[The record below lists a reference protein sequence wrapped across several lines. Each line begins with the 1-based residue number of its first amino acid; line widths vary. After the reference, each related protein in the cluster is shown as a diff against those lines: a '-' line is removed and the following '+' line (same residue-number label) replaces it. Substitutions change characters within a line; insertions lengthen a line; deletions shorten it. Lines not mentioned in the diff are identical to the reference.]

1 MTLPFATDNTTI
13 YFIKDIMARKKGYI
27 RNDQVQTLFVPQYN
41 NLSLERILNF
51 VGDKPNISDFLPDDL
66 DLPKV
71 PKQWI
76 VNVCAV
82 VLGNE
87 FRNWVAHQVEE
98 RNVLMCKKKEMMIA
112 IDPQMAA
119 KFQASTH
126 VSRKYFQ
133 DKFVLFGV
141 TMLLLWTCRL
151 GSFEVLTFLNLTFSN
166 S

>member
-51 VGDKPNISDFLPDDL
+51 VGDNISDFLPDDL

-126 VSRKYFQ
+126 VSRK
-133 DKFVLFGV
+133 
-141 TMLLLWTCRL
+141 
-151 GSFEVLTFLNLTFSN
+151 
-166 S
+166 